1 MASLLLVDDD
11 PDVLAALAT
20 ALRSGGHDV
29 DVASGGLAALG
40 IVERSRIDLLLTDVV
55 MRGMNG
61 FKLARQAVQVR
72 PAIKVLYFTGFTE
85 FLVERG
91 DNPMYGKLLSKPL
104 RVDALLDEV
113 GAALTPRAGA

>member
-20 ALRSGGHDV
+20 ALRNGGHDV

-113 GAALTPRAGA
+113 DAALTPRAGA

>member
-61 FKLARQAVQVR
+61 FKLARQAVQIR
-72 PAIKVLYFTGFTE
+72 PTMKVLYYTGFTE
-85 FLVERG
+85 FLVERD
-91 DNPMYGKLLSKPL
+91 DNPMFGKLLSKPL

-113 GAALTPRAGA
+113 DAALTPRADA

>member
-72 PAIKVLYFTGFTE
+72 PTMKVLYYTGFTE
-85 FLVERG
+85 FLVERD
-91 DNPMYGKLLSKPL
+91 DNPMFGKLLSKPL

-113 GAALTPRAGA
+113 DAALTPRADA